1 MNPATAPVVRL
12 RHQALLYDSADEF
25 RDSVVP
31 FIEDGVRE
39 GQPVLAVVSA
49 EKIKPIQHALG
60 ATARG
65 VDFVEAIQWNTFPGR
80 TIGAYY
86 RYGHEKAT
94 THSVVRV
101 VSETVWSG
109 RDWLE
114 QLEWKRFECVLNVTL
129 ARLPVWMLCPY
140 NVAKTPGEVIV
151 AAQRTHPELAGGPNE
166 RYVAPAQF
174 YADCDYELP
183 PPPRDAARHLTFK
196 TDLGRV
202 RRFVARHAPSL
213 GLPPARLQEL
223 VLAVNEVATNAIRHG
238 GGRGDLRMWRAG
250 QRVLSQVDDPGQLG
264 AGFFGY
270 VPAEPA
276 SAGGHGLWI
285 TRQLCDLVEIRGGPA
300 GTTVRLHMNCA
311 NGYSAR
317 TSQTHTSVTRRPAP
331 SS

>member
-1 MNPATAPVVRL
+1 MNPAAAPSVRL
-12 RHQALLYDSADEF
+12 RHQAVLYDSANDF
-25 RDSVVP
+25 CDAVLP
-31 FIEDGVRE
+31 FIEEGRRE

-49 EKIKPIQHALG
+49 ENIESIRHALG
-60 ATARG
+60 ASARG
-65 VDFVEAIQWNTFPGR
+65 VDFVEAVRWNTFPGR
-80 TIGAYY
+80 TIGAYH
-86 RYGHEKAT
+86 RYGHEKAS
-94 THSVVRV
+94 THGIVRV
-101 VSETVWSG
+101 VSETVWAG

-140 NVAKTPGEVIV
+140 NVATTPGEVIV
-151 AAQRTHPELAGGPNE
+151 AAQRTHPELADGPNE
-166 RYVAPAQF
+166 GYVAPAQF

-183 PPPRDAARHLTFK
+183 PPPRDATRRLAFDTN
-196 TDLGRV
+196 LGEV
-202 RRFVARHAPSL
+202 RRFVARHAPQL
-213 GLPPARLQEL
+213 GLSPARLEEL

-238 GGRGDLRMWRAG
+238 GGRGELRMWRSG
-250 QRVLSQVDDPGQLG
+250 QRVLCQVDDPGQLG
-264 AGFFGY
+264 DGFFGY

-311 NGYSAR
+311 KSYSAR
-317 TSQTHTSVTRRPAP
+317 TSHTHTSVTRRPAP